1 MHKAAA
7 RQACLAPFASFRP
20 FVCMT
25 PALAVVY
32 NFSSSSLILMSLHLR
47 HFILPAIG
55 SLALFGATVA
65 APQTPPSSATNI
77 PQKAVASSRIPP
89 APARKQAV
97 KNKRQPPKAS
107 LAQPAPPPPPPT
119 LEQMPA
125 SPPQVSFQNGQLSIA
140 ARNSTLA
147 DILSAVQRTT
157 GAAVDAPPSAARE
170 RVVADLGPA
179 PANDV
184 LASLLSGSR
193 FDYIILGAPTGVGGL
208 QRIILTLR
216 QSISPSAPGLDM
228 ATTTPSSATGTTAPG
243 ISSRPGPAAVPEVVG
258 DEEEEPEP
266 SPVPAQ
272 RGAPQQPPAL
282 QQSPVNPSQSGSVKT
297 PQELLEE
304 LQRMQKQQGMQP
316 PQGSVP
322 PSYPPL
328 VAPQQP
334 PPQPP
339 K

>member
-1 MHKAAA
+1 MPDSGIQMHKAAA

-157 GAAVDAPPSAARE
+157 GAAVDAPA
-170 RVVADLGPA
+170 
-179 PANDV
+179 
-184 LASLLSGSR
+184 
-193 FDYIILGAPTGVGGL
+193 
-208 QRIILTLR
+208 
-216 QSISPSAPGLDM
+216 
-228 ATTTPSSATGTTAPG
+228 TPSSAAIAREPLAIWKREDATRAFG
-243 ISSRPGPAAVPEVVG
+243 RVAAHAEAAGHAAAARKCPTLL
-258 DEEEEPEP
+258 
-266 SPVPAQ
+266 
-272 RGAPQQPPAL
+272 PAL
-282 QQSPVNPSQSGSVKT
+282 GGAAATSAATAEIDVK
-297 PQELLEE
+297 L
-304 LQRMQKQQGMQP
+304 
-316 PQGSVP
+316 
-322 PSYPPL
+322 
-328 VAPQQP
+328 
-334 PPQPP
+334 
-339 K
+339 